1 MLEFLKKRRFL
12 FFTATYPRIFI
23 PIIGL
28 ILLLVTACE
37 RQDPTITVVPSAVPL
52 DPFATQTGLEIGQQQ
67 VQSGSL
73 QPTPTLAPTITPP
86 PAYIGTPTPDPTRP
100 GPAAGDYLPHVI
112 QFGESLSYLAQI
124 YDTSMEE
131 IMEINGLTE
140 ADILE
145 IGQTVFVPAVSTS
158 ASPSFKLIPDSELV
172 YGPGTAGFNTQT
184 VAASFG
190 GYLLN
195 YQEQVEGRLLNG
207 PQILQLVADRF
218 SVNPRLLMALLEH
231 QNGWVTQPFALDSG
245 YPMNYFTNGY
255 EGLYQQ
261 LSWAANQLN
270 MGYYGRAEGGL
281 LNFDIGFETT
291 IAFAPD
297 INDGT
302 AGVQYFFGAIPDI
315 SYEAWLTDVGPAGF
329 FNTYSRL
336 FGNPFSYTVDPLW
349 PSDLVQPSFRL
360 PFEVGESWFFTG
372 GPHGGWAGGSAWAAL
387 DFAPGTEQ
395 LGCYESDY
403 WVTAVAPGVVT
414 RSDFG
419 AVVVDLDGDGYTGTG
434 WAIIYMHLET
444 RERAAVGTLVDVGDQ
459 LGHPSCEGGFS
470 NGTHVHLSRTY
481 NGRWVAAD
489 GNLPF
494 EMSGW
499 VSQGLGREYDGLLV
513 REDIVKEACECRE
526 EGNTIIG
533 E

>member
-1 MLEFLKKRRFL
+1 M
-12 FFTATYPRIFI
+12 
-23 PIIGL
+23 
-28 ILLLVTACE
+28 
-37 RQDPTITVVPSAVPL
+37 VPSAVPP
-52 DPFATQTGLEIGQQQ
+52 DPLATQPAAAPGEQQIQMNTLE
-67 VQSGSL
+67 
-73 QPTPTLAPTITPP
+73 PTPTLAPTITPP
-86 PAYIGTPTPDPTRP
+86 PTYNGTPTPDPTRP
-100 GPAAGDYLPHVI
+100 GPVAGEYLPHVV

-124 YDTSMEE
+124 YNTSVEE
-131 IMEINGLTE
+131 IMEINELAE
-140 ADILE
+140 NDILE
-145 IGQTVFVPAVSTS
+145 LGQTIFVPAAAST

-172 YGPGTAGFNTQT
+172 YGPGTAGFSTQA

-190 GYLLN
+190 GYLVN
-195 YQEQVEGRLLNG
+195 YQEQVEGRLLSG
-207 PQILQLVADRF
+207 PQVLQLVADRF
-218 SVNPRLLMALLEH
+218 SVNPRLLIVLLEH
-231 QNGWVTQPFALDSG
+231 QSGWVTQPFALDSG

-270 MGYYGRAEGGL
+270 MGYYARAEGGIQV
-281 LNFDIGFETT
+281 FDIGLETT

-302 AGVQYFFGAIPDI
+302 AGVQYFFGAFPDI

-329 FNTYSRL
+329 FDTYSRL

-349 PSDLVQPSFRL
+349 PSDLTQPPFQL
-360 PFEVGESWFFTG
+360 PFETGESWYFTG

-403 WVTAVAPGVVT
+403 WITAVASGIVT

-419 AVVVDLDGDGYTGTG
+419 AVVVDLDGDGYAGTG
-434 WAIIYMHLET
+434 WAVIYMHLET
-444 RERAAVGTLVDVGDQ
+444 RDRVAVGTSVEAGDL

-470 NGTHVHLSRTY
+470 NGTHVHLARTY

-513 REDIVKEACECRE
+513 REDVVKEACECRE
-526 EGNTIIG
+526 EGNTIVG